1 MRTLLLSAGAGCT
14 APAAQTAGV
23 LQSIDISCPPGA
35 QQQTPRTPLL
45 RLLLIYGTDRQT
57 DDRFTGPAS
66 HSMRAA
72 SVKCNDTEDTKHS
85 NA

>member
-35 QQQTPRTPLL
+35 EQQTPRTPLL
-45 RLLLIYGTDRQT
+45 RLLLIDGTDRQT
-57 DDRFTGPAS
+57 DDRFTDDLCGQ
-66 HSMRAA
+66 HQ
-72 SVKCNDTEDTKHS
+72 
-85 NA
+85 